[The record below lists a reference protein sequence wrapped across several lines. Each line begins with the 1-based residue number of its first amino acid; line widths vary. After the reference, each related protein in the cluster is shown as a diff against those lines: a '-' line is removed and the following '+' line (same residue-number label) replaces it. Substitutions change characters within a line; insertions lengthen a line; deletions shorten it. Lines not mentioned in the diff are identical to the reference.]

1 MTVTHPGRSKAKPTA
16 SRKKVSAQADLDV
29 EKELHKCRE
38 EQSKRLD
45 LTKCGIS
52 SLPSSIKDLSHLE
65 EIYLYQ
71 NKLVT
76 LAPEIGQLTNLR
88 ILAANENS
96 LTTLPESLANLQH
109 LQVLD
114 LRHNKLADIPDV
126 VYKLTSLTTL
136 YLRFNRIRIVGE
148 EISNLTVSYFKH
160 V

>member
-1 MTVTHPGRSKAKPTA
+1 MVMFLTQKWSPPPLPSEPSVRPKQVTVTHPGRSKAKPTA

-76 LAPEIGQLTNLR
+76 LTPEIGQLTNLR
-88 ILAANENS
+88 ILAANE
-96 LTTLPESLANLQH
+96 
-109 LQVLD
+109 
-114 LRHNKLADIPDV
+114 
-126 VYKLTSLTTL
+126 
-136 YLRFNRIRIVGE
+136 
-148 EISNLTVSYFKH
+148 
-160 V
+160 